1 MPVLALLRYV
11 CILLLLGCFCQFTL
25 AAPLLQPLTPDQNL
39 SQGSVNDLLL
49 DRQGFLWVATDAGLN
64 RFDGYKNLII
74 GAGSA
79 QLQSLAFTKL
89 LLDHKQRLWALAPR
103 SGLYA
108 FDPVKAQLFLHGSL
122 PGAMT
127 LENRF
132 INLTQADNNDLLLS
146 SRTELYRYQ
155 TDNSQLTALAKLA
168 DLDLA
173 DALIR
178 TVLNTKAWI
187 FLGTSHGLVLYDK
200 ATKKLS
206 LVPHLPQGHT
216 LDYQR
221 HVKTLELNKNQLL
234 IGTVD
239 GLYQLQLD
247 EIAQFLQ
254 TGLVPASKE
263 LIAGP
268 NVWQIQVQ
276 SDHFLV
282 GTERGLLR
290 YTPELNSTELV
301 LKFSESNF
309 NLSDDNV
316 VALQQDGQGGYW
328 LGSRFDGAYYW
339 HPRSKAIRSFSQTGP
354 DALSNDKITS
364 IAEKS
369 REELWLGS
377 RNGLN
382 LLNLETQ
389 QVQHFLVN
397 PDPKAVWH
405 TSTIMNLSMDK
416 ASDLWFLSSS
426 GLNYF
431 SVQHKK
437 LQQPKLHDASKK
449 TVLETARP
457 GSWLNQQQPF
467 YLLTTQSFYLYSTET
482 GQLDELTDLSK
493 KLPASTVRIILGK
506 WPGQPEWLVLSAYEK
521 IWLYNEKTNELKL
534 LYQAEANPAFSM
546 RFADK
551 MALDKNNTLWFSASD
566 IGLLAFDAST
576 MQLKHH
582 FHSKNKLNTNV
593 VYAVNHDQL
602 GHIWFSSLHGV
613 SSLNV
618 DTLHIEQF
626 SKKDGLTSNEFISQS
641 SDSLSN
647 GEMAFGSIRGL
658 NLLSPVALTEPRRK
672 PRIVITQLD
681 LLSSPIESPMTDLS
695 GQSFTLPY
703 DSQGL
708 TISYSSLN
716 FRDSGKMR
724 YRYWL
729 DGPQRLVFP
738 EQSSSSVMF
747 PQLTPGNYQF
757 NVVAVSPVTGLESEV
772 ATLRLQVQPAPW
784 LSHWAFIAYASVSL
798 IVMLFYLRTRQK
810 QQRMLKVAHAKVTA
824 SEQRLKQA
832 LDSIDSGAWEWH
844 AHKNIMFASRIYSML
859 GYQEALNPLAMTQHL
874 SLLHPE
880 DKEAYQ
886 QAWQKLMQTP
896 DKTFDHTYRMQ
907 HKNGKWLW
915 FRDIGKVAEVDDKGQ
930 PERVIGTFSNITE
943 TRANQEKARLF
954 GEAFQQTRDW
964 VVILD
969 ASQRVIA
976 ANQSF
981 ADVFGS
987 VDQYLVSPKTHH
999 LGISLQRR
1007 RFYTALLRGLTV
1019 NQHWQG
1025 EELVHTPD
1033 GKERPTLINISAIG
1047 DIDKV
1052 EFFVLVFTDIT
1063 AQKVAEEELRYLA
1076 SYDSLT
1082 GLPNRTLLM
1091 DRIQHG
1097 IEQAK
1102 RAKKSLALCFIDL
1115 DKFKQVNDSLGH
1127 DVGDQLLQ
1135 EVARRLRATL
1145 RETDTIAR
1153 LGGDEFVVLLESY
1166 KNDDNISHVARKML
1180 QSIGEP
1186 MQLGIHTVSVSP
1198 SIGIAVYPDDATD
1211 ANSLLK
1217 HADVAMYHAKD
1228 LGRNNFQFFIAEM
1241 NEKAHM
1247 QLAKETQLRQAFK
1260 DGEFINYYQP
1270 IVDCRSQSVIG
1281 VEVLMRWIHKGNFIP
1296 PTEFIPMAEDLR
1308 LIIPMTLSLLE
1319 RALVDLQQWRQ
1330 AGLDLYLSVN
1340 LSTSHL
1346 EQLSLAEHT
1355 EKLLNKYQLPAS
1367 CLRFEVTE
1375 SALMRDHE
1383 KAITTMLAL
1392 NQLGIQLALDDFGT
1406 GYSSL
1411 KYLKELPIDA
1421 IKIDRSFV
1429 KDIGID
1435 PDDETIIEAILS
1447 MAGSLGMSCV
1457 AEGVETEQQLA
1468 FFSSRQCYLIQGY
1481 LFAKPMPAIELINW
1495 LHSEHLN

>member
-11 CILLLLGCFCQFTL
+11 CCLLLLCCFCQVVT

-49 DRQGFLWVATDAGLN
+49 DRQGFLWIATDAGLN
-64 RFDGYKNLII
+64 RYDGYKNLQI
-74 GAGSA
+74 GADSS
-79 QLQSLAFTKL
+79 QLQSLHFTKL
-89 LLDHKQRLWALAPR
+89 LLDTKQHVWALAPR
-103 SGLYA
+103 SGLYL
-108 FDPVKAQLFLHGSL
+108 FDPIKNQLILHKSL
-122 PGAMT
+122 PGAVT
-127 LENRF
+127 LQNRL
-132 INLTQADNNDLLLS
+132 INLIQSDDQQLLLS
-146 SRTELYRYQ
+146 TRTELFSYN
-155 TDNSQLTALAKLA
+155 TETSELLPLAQLA
-168 DLDLA
+168 DVELEVA
-173 DALIR
+173 NIR
-178 TVLNTKAWI
+178 VLLNTEDWI
-187 FLGTSHGLVLYDK
+187 LLGTSHGLVIYDK
-200 ATKKLS
+200 SSQQLK
-206 LVPHLPQGHT
+206 LVPHLPSGPS
-216 LDYQR
+216 LEYQR
-221 HVKTLELNKNQLL
+221 HVKALKIQHQSLL
-234 IGTVD
+234 VGTVE
-239 GLYQLQLD
+239 GLYQLELSAIQ
-247 EIAQFLQ
+247 QFLA
-254 TGLVPASKE
+254 TGQRPQSKVLMAE
-263 LIAGP
+263 P
-268 NVWQIQVQ
+268 NVWQIKIQ
-276 SDHFLV
+276 SDDLLV
-282 GTERGLLR
+282 ATERGLVR
-290 YTPELNSTELV
+290 YRPELGKTESV
-301 LKFSESNF
+301 LKFSDSNF
-309 NLSDDNV
+309 NLSDDNII
-316 VALQQDGQGGYW
+316 ALEEDGQGGYW

-339 HPRSKAIRSFSQTGP
+339 HPRSKAIRNFSRTGP
-354 DALSNDKITS
+354 EALSNDKITA

-382 LLNLETQ
+382 LLNLKTQ
-389 QVQHFLVN
+389 QVQHYLVN

-405 TSTIMNLSMDK
+405 SSTIMNLSMDQ
-416 ASDLWFLSSS
+416 AGDLWFLSSS

-431 SVQHKK
+431 SDQNKE
-437 LQQPKLHDASKK
+437 LQLPPVAQPHYRSVLSK
-449 TVLETARP
+449 ARP
-457 GSWLNQQQPF
+457 GSWLNQQHPF
-467 YLLTTQSFYLYSTET
+467 YLLTRESFYLYNPIT
-482 GQLDELTDLSK
+482 GQIEELTALNE
-493 KLPASTVRIILGK
+493 KLPAAEILAILGQ
-506 WPGQPEWLVLSAYEK
+506 WPGQPDWLVLSAYEK
-521 IWLYNEKTNELKL
+521 LWAYNEKTTELKL
-534 LYQAEANPAFSM
+534 LYEADFSPTFRM
-546 RFADK
+546 RFADQ
-551 MALDKNNTLWFSASD
+551 MTVDKNNTLWFSAAD
-566 IGLLAFDAST
+566 IGLLAFDVTSMT
-576 MQLKHH
+576 LKHH
-582 FHSKNKLNTNV
+582 FHSKNKLHTNS
-593 VYAVNHDQL
+593 VYAVNSDL
-602 GHIWFSSLHGV
+602 MGHIWFSSLHGV

-626 SKKDGLTSNEFISQS
+626 SKNDGLSSNEFISQS
-641 SDSLSN
+641 SKTLSN
-647 GEMAFGSIRGL
+647 GEVAFGSIRGV
-658 NLLSPVALTEPRRK
+658 NLLSPAQLTEPRRK

-681 LLSSPIESPMTDLS
+681 LLSSPIESPLTDLS
-695 GQSFTLPY
+695 GQSFSLPY
-703 DSQGL
+703 NSQGL

-747 PQLTPGNYQF
+747 PQLTPGHYQF

-772 ATLRLQVQPAPW
+772 ATLRLFVEPAPW
-784 LSHWAFIAYASVSL
+784 LSHWAYMLYATVSL
-798 IVMLFYLRTRQK
+798 IIMLFYLRTRQK
-810 QQRMLKVAHAKVTA
+810 QQRMLKLAHAKVTA

-844 AHKNIMFASRIYSML
+844 ARKNIMFASRIYSML
-859 GYQEALNPLAMTQHL
+859 GYQEALNPLAMSQHL
-874 SLLHPE
+874 SLVHPE
-880 DKEAYQ
+880 DKDAYQ
-886 QAWQKLMQTP
+886 QAWLKLMQTP

-915 FRDIGKVAEVDDKGQ
+915 FRDIGKVAEVDDEGQ

-981 ADVFGS
+981 TDVFGS
-987 VDQYLVSPKTHH
+987 VDKYLVSPKTHH

-1007 RFYTALLRGLTV
+1007 RFYTSLLRGLTV

-1033 GKERPTLINISAIG
+1033 GKERPALINISAIG
-1047 DIDKV
+1047 DVDKV

-1097 IEQAK
+1097 IDQAK

-1135 EVARRLRATL
+1135 EVARRLRSTL

-1186 MQLGIHTVSVSP
+1186 MQLGTHVVSVSP

-1211 ANSLLK
+1211 ANALLK
-1217 HADVAMYHAKD
+1217 HADVAMYYAKD

-1241 NEKAHM
+1241 NEKAQM

-1281 VEVLMRWIHKGNFIP
+1281 VEVLMRWCHKNTLIP

-1319 RALVDLQQWRQ
+1319 RALADLQQWRN

-1355 EKLLNKYQLPAS
+1355 AKLLQKYQLPAS
-1367 CLRFEVTE
+1367 CLRYEVTE
-1375 SALMRDHE
+1375 SALMRDHA

-1392 NQLGIQLALDDFGT
+1392 NELGIQLALDDFGT

>member
-1 MPVLALLRYV
+1 MPVLATLRYL
-11 CILLLLGCFCQFTL
+11 CGMLLLACCCQSVL
-25 AAPLLQPLTPDQNL
+25 AGPLLQPLTPDQNL

-49 DRQGFLWVATDAGLN
+49 DRQGFLWIATDAGLN
-64 RFDGYKNLII
+64 RFDGYKNLLI
-74 GAGSA
+74 GADSPH
-79 QLQSLAFTKL
+79 LQSLAFTQL
-89 LLDHKQRLWALAPR
+89 LMDKKQRLWALVPR
-103 SGLYA
+103 SGLYS
-108 FDPVKAQLFLHGSL
+108 FDPVKAKLVLNTSL
-122 PGAMT
+122 PGATT
-127 LENRF
+127 LQNRF
-132 INLTQADNNDLLLS
+132 INLTQADNDELLLS
-146 SRTELYRYQ
+146 SRTDLYHYQ
-155 TDNSQLTALAKLA
+155 TETQQLTVLAKLA
-168 DLDLA
+168 DIALP

-178 TVLNTKAWI
+178 TLLNTKDWI
-187 FLGTSHGLVLYDK
+187 LLGTSQGLVSYDK
-200 ATKKLS
+200 NTKQLKRI
-206 LVPHLPQGHT
+206 PHLPQGQQS
-216 LDYQR
+216 DYQR
-221 HVKTLELNKNQLL
+221 HVKALQLKQDHLL
-234 IGTVD
+234 IGTVE
-239 GLYQLQLD
+239 GLYQLELSQ
-247 EIAQFLQ
+247 IARYLQ
-254 TGLVPASKE
+254 TGQEPVSEE

-268 NVWQIQVQ
+268 NVWQIEVQ
-276 SDHFLV
+276 PDHLLI

-290 YTPELNSTELV
+290 YASDSGDTELV

-316 VALQQDGQGGYW
+316 VALQSDGQGGYW

-339 HPRSKAIRSFSQTGP
+339 HPRSKAIRNFSQMGP
-354 DALSNDKITS
+354 DALSNDKIIS
-364 IAEKS
+364 IVEKNTN
-369 REELWLGS
+369 ELWLGT

-382 LLNLETQ
+382 LLNLDTQ
-389 QVQHFLVN
+389 QVQNFLVN

-405 TSTIMNLSMDK
+405 TSTIMNLSMNK
-416 ASDLWFLSSS
+416 NGDLWFLSSS
-426 GLNYF
+426 GLSYF
-431 SVQHKK
+431 SVQNKELQAPALINPEHK
-437 LQQPKLHDASKK
+437 S
-449 TVLETARP
+449 VLEAARP

-467 YLLTTQSFYLYSTET
+467 YLLTDQSIYRYQPDS
-482 GQLDELTDLSK
+482 GQVEEISELNPKLS
-493 KLPASTVRIILGK
+493 ASDVRIILGK
-506 WPGQPEWLVLSAYEK
+506 WPGQPDWLVLAAYEK
-521 IWLYNEKTNELKL
+521 IWLFNEKTAELKL
-534 LYQAEANPAFSM
+534 LYQAEASPSFSM

-566 IGLLAFDAST
+566 IGLLAFDATS

-582 FHSKNKLNTNV
+582 FHSNNKLNTNV
-593 VYAVNHDQL
+593 VYAVNSDQL

-641 SDSLSN
+641 SESLSN

-681 LLSSPIESPMTDLS
+681 LLSSPIESPLTDLS
-695 GQSFTLPY
+695 GQLFTLPY

-716 FRDSGKMR
+716 FRDSAKMR

-747 PQLTPGNYQF
+747 PQLTPGDYQF

-772 ATLRLQVQPAPW
+772 ATLRLRVEPAPW
-784 LSHWAFIAYASVSL
+784 LSHWAYMLYASVSL
-798 IVMLFYLRTRQK
+798 IIMLVYLRTRQK
-810 QQRMLKVAHAKVTA
+810 QQHMLKVAHAKVTA

-844 AHKNIMFASRIYSML
+844 ARKNIMFASRVYSML

-874 SLLHPE
+874 SLVHPE

-907 HKNGKWLW
+907 HKNGNWLW
-915 FRDIGKVAEVDDKGQ
+915 FRDIGKVAEVDAQGQ

-969 ASQRVIA
+969 ANQRVIA

-1007 RFYTALLRGLTV
+1007 RFYTSLLRGLTV

-1047 DIDKV
+1047 DADKV

-1102 RAKKSLALCFIDL
+1102 RAKKTLALCFIDL

-1186 MQLGIHTVSVSP
+1186 MQLGTHTVSVSP
-1198 SIGIAVYPDDATD
+1198 SIGIAVYPDDALD
-1211 ANSLLK
+1211 ANALLK
-1217 HADVAMYHAKD
+1217 HADVAMYYAKD

-1281 VEVLMRWIHKGNFIP
+1281 VEVLMRWRHKNALIP

-1355 EKLLNKYQLPAS
+1355 EKLLTKYQLPPS

-1481 LFAKPMPAIELINW
+1481 LFAKPMPAVELINW

>member
-11 CILLLLGCFCQFTL
+11 CGLLLLGCFCQFTL

-89 LLDHKQRLWALAPR
+89 LIDQKQRLWALAPR

-108 FDPVKAQLFLHGSL
+108 FDPVQAQLFLHGSL

-132 INLTQADNNDLLLS
+132 INLTQADNDDLLLS
-146 SRTELYRYQ
+146 SRTELYSYQ
-155 TDNSQLTALAKLA
+155 TDNSQLTLLAKLA

-173 DALIR
+173 HALIR
-178 TVLNTKAWI
+178 TVLNTKEWI
-187 FLGTSHGLVLYDK
+187 LLGTSHGLVLYDK
-200 ATKKLS
+200 TTKKLS
-206 LVPHLPQGHT
+206 LVPHLPQGQT

-221 HVKTLELNKNQLL
+221 HVKTLELNKDQLL
-234 IGTVD
+234 VGTVE
-239 GLYQLQLD
+239 GLYQLQQD
-247 EIAQFLQ
+247 EITQFLQ
-254 TGLVPASKE
+254 TGQAPVSKE

-416 ASDLWFLSSS
+416 ANDLWFLSSS

-431 SVQHKK
+431 SVQHKE
-437 LQQPKLHDASKK
+437 LQQPKLQDASKK

-457 GSWLNQQQPF
+457 GSWLNQQLPF
-467 YLLTTQSFYLYSTET
+467 YLLTEQSFYLYSTET

-566 IGLLAFDAST
+566 IGLLAFDTST

-582 FHSKNKLNTNV
+582 FHIKNKLNTNV

-641 SDSLSN
+641 SDTLSN

-747 PQLTPGNYQF
+747 PQLTPGDYQF

-1281 VEVLMRWIHKGNFIP
+1281 VEVLMRWIHKGIFIP

>member
-1 MPVLALLRYV
+1 MPLLALLRYV
-11 CILLLLGCFCQFTL
+11 CGLLLLCCFCQFTL

-64 RFDGYKNLII
+64 RYDGYKNLLI
-74 GAGSA
+74 GADSPA
-79 QLQSLAFTKL
+79 LQSLTFSQL
-89 LLDHKQRLWALAPR
+89 LLDTKQRLWALAPR
-103 SGLYA
+103 SGLYS
-108 FDPVKAQLFLHGSL
+108 FDPVKAQLVLHTSA
-122 PGAMT
+122 PGVAT
-127 LENRF
+127 IQNRF
-132 INLTQADNNDLLLS
+132 VALALSDNEGLLLS
-146 SRTELYRYQ
+146 TRAELYHYQ
-155 TDNSQLTALAKLA
+155 TNTNQLRLLAKLS
-168 DLDLA
+168 DINLSE
-173 DALIR
+173 ALIR
-178 TVLNTKAWI
+178 TVQNSKDWI
-187 FLGTSHGLVLYDK
+187 LLGTSQGLVLYDK
-200 ATKKLS
+200 SSKQLH
-206 LVPHLPQGHT
+206 LVPHLPQGQSS
-216 LDYQR
+216 DYQR
-221 HVKTLELNKNQLL
+221 HVKTLSIDNGQLL
-234 IGTVD
+234 VGTVE
-239 GLYQLQLD
+239 GLYQLELD
-247 EIAQFLQ
+247 AIAQFLQ
-254 TGLVPASKE
+254 TGQAPASKE

-276 SDHFLV
+276 SDHIMAA
-282 GTERGLLR
+282 TERGLLR
-290 YTPELNSTELV
+290 YNPEHNHSELV

-339 HPRSKAIRSFSQTGP
+339 HPRSKAIRSFSDTGP
-354 DALSNDKITS
+354 EALSNDKITS
-364 IAEKS
+364 IAEKN

-382 LLNLETQ
+382 LLNLETKQ
-389 QVQHFLVN
+389 MQHFLVN

-405 TSTIMNLSMDK
+405 TSTVMSLSMDK
-416 ASDLWFLSSS
+416 AGDLWFLSSS

-431 SVQHKK
+431 SAQNKE
-437 LQQPKLHDASKK
+437 LLSPKLNDASQAE
-449 TVLETARP
+449 VLAKARP

-467 YLLTTQSFYLYSTET
+467 YLLTQSSIYQYHAST
-482 GQLDELTDLSK
+482 GELTE
-493 KLPASTVRIILGK
+493 LPGFSQQLPGGDVRIILGK
-506 WPGQPEWLVLSAYEK
+506 WPGAEDWLVVSGNEK
-521 IWLYNEKTNELKL
+521 LWAYNEKTRELKL

-546 RFADK
+546 RFADQ
-551 MALDKNNTLWFSASD
+551 MVQDKNNNVWFSAAD
-566 IGLLAFDAST
+566 IGLLAFDAAT

-593 VYAVNHDQL
+593 VYAVNRDQL

-626 SKKDGLTSNEFISQS
+626 SKKDGLSSNEFISQS
-641 SDSLSN
+641 SKALSN

-658 NLLSPVALTEPRRK
+658 NLLSPAQLTEPRRK

-681 LLSSPIESPMTDLS
+681 LLSSPIDSPMTDLS

-716 FRDSGKMR
+716 FRDSSKMR

-747 PQLTPGNYQF
+747 PQLTPGDYQF

-772 ATLRLQVQPAPW
+772 ATLRLRVEPAPW
-784 LSHWAFIAYASVSL
+784 LSHWAYMLYASVSL
-798 IVMLFYLRTRQK
+798 IIMLVYLRTRQK

-880 DKEAYQ
+880 DKDAYQ

-915 FRDIGKVAEVDDKGQ
+915 FRDIGKVAEVDAEGQ

-969 ASQRVIA
+969 ANQRVIA

-1007 RFYTALLRGLTV
+1007 RFYTALLRGLAV

-1047 DIDKV
+1047 DVDKV

-1135 EVARRLRATL
+1135 EVAKRLRATL

-1186 MQLGIHTVSVSP
+1186 MQLGSHTVSVSP
-1198 SIGIAVYPDDATD
+1198 SIGIAVYPDDALD
-1211 ANSLLK
+1211 ANALLK

-1260 DGEFINYYQP
+1260 DGEFVNYYQP

-1281 VEVLMRWIHKGNFIP
+1281 VEVLMRWHHHNSFIP
-1296 PTEFIPMAEDLR
+1296 PTDFIPMAEDLR

-1355 EKLLNKYQLPAS
+1355 EKLLTKYQLPAS

-1481 LFAKPMPAIELINW
+1481 LFAKPMPALELINW

>member
-1 MPVLALLRYV
+1 LPVLALLRYV
-11 CILLLLGCFCQFTL
+11 CGLLLLGCFCQFTL

-89 LLDHKQRLWALAPR
+89 LIDQKQRLWALAPR

-132 INLTQADNNDLLLS
+132 INLTQADNDELLLS
-146 SRTELYRYQ
+146 SRTELYSYQ
-155 TDNSQLTALAKLA
+155 IDNSQLTLLAKLA

-173 DALIR
+173 HALIR
-178 TVLNTKAWI
+178 TVLNTKEWI
-187 FLGTSHGLVLYDK
+187 LLGTSHGLVLYDK
-200 ATKKLS
+200 AAKKLS
-206 LVPHLPQGHT
+206 LVPHLPQGQT

-234 IGTVD
+234 IGTVE

-247 EIAQFLQ
+247 EITQFLQ
-254 TGLVPASKE
+254 TGQAPVSKE

-290 YTPELNSTELV
+290 YTPEHNSTELV

-416 ASDLWFLSSS
+416 AKDLWFLSSS

-431 SVQHKK
+431 SVQNKE
-437 LQQPKLHDASKK
+437 LQQPKLNDATKK

-467 YLLTTQSFYLYSTET
+467 YLLTEKSFYLYNAET
-482 GQLDELTDLSK
+482 GELDELTDLSK
-493 KLPASTVRIILGK
+493 KIAASTVRIILGK

-521 IWLYNEKTNELKL
+521 IWLYNEKTQELKP

-566 IGLLAFDAST
+566 IGLLAFDANT

-593 VYAVNHDQL
+593 VYAVNRDQL
-602 GHIWFSSLHGV
+602 GQIWFSSLHGV

-641 SDSLSN
+641 SDTLSN

-1135 EVARRLRATL
+1135 EVAKRLRATL

-1186 MQLGIHTVSVSP
+1186 MLLGTHTVSVSP

-1281 VEVLMRWIHKGNFIP
+1281 VEVLMRWIHKGSFIP

-1355 EKLLNKYQLPAS
+1355 EKLLAKYQLPPS

>member
-1 MPVLALLRYV
+1 MPVLALVRYV
-11 CILLLLGCFCQFTL
+11 CGLLLLCCL
-25 AAPLLQPLTPDQNL
+25 CKSAMAEPLLQPLTPDQNL

-49 DRQGFLWVATDAGLN
+49 DRQGFLWIATDAGLN
-64 RFDGYKNLII
+64 RYDGYQNLLI
-74 GAGSA
+74 GADSP
-79 QLQSLAFTKL
+79 QLQSLAFTQL
-89 LLDHKQRLWALAPR
+89 VLDAKQRLWALAPR

-108 FDPVKAQLFLHGSL
+108 FDPLKAQLFLHASL
-122 PGAMT
+122 PGPAT
-127 LENRF
+127 LQNRF
-132 INLTQADNNDLLLS
+132 VNLIQSDDEHLLLS
-146 SRTELYRYQ
+146 SRTELYSYQ
-155 TDNSQLTALAKLA
+155 TDNSQLTVLARLADIALAEA
-168 DLDLA
+168 N
-173 DALIR
+173 IR
-178 TVLNTKAWI
+178 VLLQTPDWI
-187 FLGTSHGLVLYDK
+187 LLGTSHGLVLYDQSTQQLK
-200 ATKKLS
+200 
-206 LVPHLPQGHT
+206 LVPHLPPGQS

-221 HVKTLELNKNQLL
+221 HVKALQIQDQHLL
-234 IGTVD
+234 VGTVE
-239 GLYQLQLD
+239 GLYQLELSA
-247 EIAQFLQ
+247 IKQFLQ
-254 TGLVPASKE
+254 TGQTPASKE

-268 NVWQIQVQ
+268 NIWQIKIQ
-276 SDHFLV
+276 SDHLLV
-282 GTERGLLR
+282 ATERGLLR
-290 YTPELNSTELV
+290 YTPEQNSTELV

-309 NLSDDNV
+309 NLSDDNI
-316 VALQQDGQGGYW
+316 VALQDDGQGGYW

-339 HPRSKAIRSFSQTGP
+339 HPRSKAIRNFSHTGP
-354 DALSNDKITS
+354 AALSNDKITA

-382 LLNLETQ
+382 LLNLQTQ

-416 ASDLWFLSSS
+416 AGDLWFLSSS

-431 SVQHKK
+431 SSQHKE
-437 LQQPKLHDASKK
+437 LQQAPVAGPEEQA
-449 TVLETARP
+449 VLNKARP

-467 YLLTTQSFYLYSTET
+467 YLLTRESFYQYQVET
-482 GQLDELTDLSK
+482 GQVEELTALK
-493 KLPASTVRIILGK
+493 QKLPASEVRAVLGK
-506 WPGQPEWLVLSAYEK
+506 WPDQPDWLVLSAYEK
-521 IWLYNEKTNELKL
+521 LWAYHEKTTELKL
-534 LYQAEANPAFSM
+534 LYQAEVSTAFSM
-546 RFADK
+546 RFADQ
-551 MALDKNNTLWFSASD
+551 MALDKNNTLWFSAAD
-566 IGLLAFDAST
+566 IGLLAFDAKT

-593 VYAVNHDQL
+593 IYAVNRDQL

-626 SKKDGLTSNEFISQS
+626 SKKDGLSSNEFISQS
-641 SDSLSN
+641 SQSLSN
-647 GEMAFGSIRGL
+647 GEMAFGSIRGV
-658 NLLSPVALTEPRRK
+658 NLLSPAQLTEPRRK

-681 LLSSPIESPMTDLS
+681 LLSSPVESPLTDLS
-695 GQSFTLPY
+695 GQFFSLPY
-703 DSQGL
+703 NSQGL

-747 PQLTPGNYQF
+747 PQLTPGDYQF
-757 NVVAVSPVTGLESEV
+757 NVVTVSPVTGLESEV
-772 ATLRLQVQPAPW
+772 ATLRLKVEPAPW
-784 LSHWAFIAYASVSL
+784 LSYWAYMAYASVTL

-844 AHKNIMFASRIYSML
+844 ARKNIMFASRIHSML
-859 GYQEALNPLAMTQHL
+859 GYQEALNPLAMSQHL

-880 DKEAYQ
+880 DKDAYQ
-886 QAWQKLMQTP
+886 QAWLKLMQTP
-896 DKTFDHTYRMQ
+896 DRTFDHTYRMQ

-915 FRDIGKVAEVDDKGQ
+915 FRDIGKVAEVDDEGQ

-1007 RFYTALLRGLTV
+1007 RFYTSLLRGLTV

-1033 GKERPTLINISAIG
+1033 GKERPALINISAIG
-1047 DIDKV
+1047 DVDKV

-1097 IEQAK
+1097 IDQAK

-1115 DKFKQVNDSLGH
+1115 DKFKQINDSLGH

-1186 MQLGIHTVSVSP
+1186 MQLGTHTVSVSP
-1198 SIGIAVYPDDATD
+1198 SIGIAVYPDDAMD

-1241 NEKAHM
+1241 NEKAHI

-1281 VEVLMRWIHKGNFIP
+1281 VEVLMRWSHKNTLIP

-1355 EKLLNKYQLPAS
+1355 ENLLNKYQLPAS
-1367 CLRFEVTE
+1367 CLRYEVTE

-1392 NQLGIQLALDDFGT
+1392 SELGIQLALDDFGT

>member
-1 MPVLALLRYV
+1 MPVLATLRYL
-11 CILLLLGCFCQFTL
+11 CGLLLLVCCCQSVL
-25 AAPLLQPLTPDQNL
+25 AGPLLQPLTPDQNL

-49 DRQGFLWVATDAGLN
+49 DRQGFLWIATDAGLN
-64 RFDGYKNLII
+64 RFDGYNNLLI
-74 GAGSA
+74 GADSA
-79 QLQSLAFTKL
+79 QLQSLAFTQL
-89 LLDHKQRLWALAPR
+89 LLDKKQRLWALAPR

-108 FDPVKAQLFLHGSL
+108 FDPAKAQLYLHGSL

-132 INLTQADNNDLLLS
+132 INLTHSENDDLLLS
-146 SRTELYRYQ
+146 SRTDLYNYQ
-155 TDNSQLTALAKLA
+155 TDTSQVTLLAKLA
-168 DLDLA
+168 DINLP
-173 DALIR
+173 DAVIR
-178 TVLNTKAWI
+178 TLLNTKDWI
-187 FLGTSHGLVLYDK
+187 LLGTSHGLVLYDK
-200 ATKKLS
+200 STKTLS
-206 LVPHLPQGHT
+206 LVPHLPQGQSS
-216 LDYQR
+216 DYQR
-221 HVKTLELNKNQLL
+221 HVKALQLNKNQLL
-234 IGTVD
+234 IGTVE
-239 GLYQLQLD
+239 GLYQLELEQ
-247 EIAQFLQ
+247 ITQFLQ
-254 TGLVPASKE
+254 TGQPPVSKE

-268 NVWQIQVQ
+268 NVWQIEVR
-276 SDHFLV
+276 SDHLLIA
-282 GTERGLLR
+282 TERGLLR
-290 YTPELNSTELV
+290 YEPESGNTEQM

-316 VALQQDGQGGYW
+316 VALQEDEQGGYW

-339 HPRSKAIRSFSQTGP
+339 HPRSKAIRNFSQMGP
-354 DALSNDKITS
+354 DTLSNDKIIS
-364 IAEKS
+364 IVEKNTN
-369 REELWLGS
+369 ELWLGT

-382 LLNLETQ
+382 LLNLDTQ
-389 QVQHFLVN
+389 QVQNFLVN

-405 TSTIMNLSMDK
+405 TSTIMNLSMNK
-416 ASDLWFLSSS
+416 NGDLWFLSSS
-426 GLNYF
+426 GLSYF
-431 SVQHKK
+431 SVQNKELQAPALINPEHK
-437 LQQPKLHDASKK
+437 S
-449 TVLETARP
+449 VLEAARP

-467 YLLTTQSFYLYSTET
+467 YLLTDQSIYRYQPDS
-482 GQLDELTDLSK
+482 GQVEEISELNPKLS
-493 KLPASTVRIILGK
+493 ASDVRIILGK
-506 WPGQPEWLVLSAYEK
+506 WPGQPDWLVLAAYEK
-521 IWLYNEKTNELKL
+521 IWLFNEKTAELKL
-534 LYQAEANPAFSM
+534 LYQAEASPSFSM

-566 IGLLAFDAST
+566 IGLLAFDATS

-582 FHSKNKLNTNV
+582 FHSNNKLNTNV
-593 VYAVNHDQL
+593 VYAVNSDQL

-641 SDSLSN
+641 SESLSN

-681 LLSSPIESPMTDLS
+681 LLSSPIESPLTDLS
-695 GQSFTLPY
+695 GQLFTLPY

-716 FRDSGKMR
+716 FRDSAKMR

-747 PQLTPGNYQF
+747 PQLTPGDYQF

-772 ATLRLQVQPAPW
+772 ATLRLRVEPAPW
-784 LSHWAFIAYASVSL
+784 LSHWAYMLYASVSL
-798 IVMLFYLRTRQK
+798 IIMLVYLRTRQK
-810 QQRMLKVAHAKVTA
+810 QQHMLKVAHAKVTA

-844 AHKNIMFASRIYSML
+844 ARKNIMFASRVYSML

-874 SLLHPE
+874 SLVHPE

-915 FRDIGKVAEVDDKGQ
+915 FRDIGKVAEVDDKGK

-943 TRANQEKARLF
+943 TRANQEKVRLF

-969 ASQRVIA
+969 ANQRVIA

-1007 RFYTALLRGLTV
+1007 RFYTSLLRGLTV

-1047 DIDKV
+1047 DADKV

-1102 RAKKSLALCFIDL
+1102 RAKKTLALCFIDL

-1186 MQLGIHTVSVSP
+1186 MQLGTHTVSVSP
-1198 SIGIAVYPDDATD
+1198 SIGIAVYPDDALD
-1211 ANSLLK
+1211 ANALLK
-1217 HADVAMYHAKD
+1217 HADVAMYYAKD

-1260 DGEFINYYQP
+1260 DSEFINYYQP

-1281 VEVLMRWIHKGNFIP
+1281 VEVLMRWSHKNALIP

-1355 EKLLNKYQLPAS
+1355 EKLLTKYQLPPS

-1481 LFAKPMPAIELINW
+1481 LFAKPMPAVELINW

>member
-1 MPVLALLRYV
+1 MPGLAILRYL
-11 CILLLLGCFCQFTL
+11 CSLLLLSCLCLSAVAT
-25 AAPLLQPLTPDQNL
+25 PLLQPLTPDQNL

-49 DRQGFLWVATDAGLN
+49 DQQGFLWVATDAGLN
-64 RFDGYKNLII
+64 RYDGYKNLII
-74 GAGSA
+74 GAESP
-79 QLQSLAFTKL
+79 QLQSLSFTQL
-89 LLDHKQRLWALAPR
+89 LLDSKQQLWALAPR

-108 FDPVKAQLFLHGSL
+108 FDPVKAQLSLRSAL
-122 PGAMT
+122 PGTVT
-127 LENRF
+127 LQNRF
-132 INLTQADNNDLLLS
+132 ANLIQADDGNLLLS
-146 SRTELYRYQ
+146 SRTELYSFASD
-155 TDNSQLTALAKLA
+155 TNTLTQLAKLA
-168 DLDLA
+168 DIGLA
-173 DALIR
+173 QANIRAL
-178 TVLNTKAWI
+178 LNTEQW
-187 FLGTSHGLVLYDK
+187 FLLGTSEGLVVYDK
-200 ATKKLS
+200 ATQQLTA
-206 LVPHLPQGHT
+206 VPHLPPAQN

-221 HVKTLELNKNQLL
+221 HVKALSVHGNTLL
-234 IGTVD
+234 IGTVE
-239 GLYQLQLD
+239 GLYQLELD
-247 EIAQFLQ
+247 AIAAYLK
-254 TGLVPASKE
+254 TGQVPASKE

-276 SDHFLV
+276 DEQLLL

-290 YTPELNSTELV
+290 YLPELNSTELV

-309 NLSDDNV
+309 GLSDDNV
-316 VALQQDGQGGYW
+316 VAMENDDQGGYW

-339 HPRSKAIRSFSQTGP
+339 HPRSKAIRTYSRMGP
-354 DALSNDKITS
+354 NGLSNDKITS
-364 IAEKS
+364 ITEKS
-369 REELWLGS
+369 RHELWLGS

-382 LLNLETQ
+382 LLDLETKE
-389 QVQHFLVN
+389 VQHFLVN
-397 PDPKAVWH
+397 SDPKAVWH
-405 TSTIMNLSMDK
+405 TSTIMNLSMDQ
-416 ASDLWFLSSS
+416 AGDLWFLSSS

-431 SVQHKK
+431 SNKSK
-437 LQQPKLHDASKK
+437 ALEQPKLLNPLQKPIL
-449 TVLETARP
+449 TTARP
-457 GSWLNQQQPF
+457 GSWPAPSQQF
-467 YLLTTQSFYLYSTET
+467 YLLTPDSFYLYKAQT
-482 GQLDELTDLSK
+482 GQIDELTALSK
-493 KLPASTVRIILGK
+493 QLPAADVRAILGK
-506 WPGQPEWLVLSAYEK
+506 WPTQPDWLVLSAYEQL
-521 IWLYNEKTNELKL
+521 WVYNETTHQLKL
-534 LYQAEANPAFSM
+534 LYQAEINPAYSM
-546 RFADK
+546 RFADQ
-551 MALDKNNTLWFSASD
+551 MALDKNNTLWFSAPD

-582 FHSKNKLNTNV
+582 FHTKNKLSTNA
-593 VYAVNHDQL
+593 VYAVNRDQL
-602 GHIWFSSLHGV
+602 GHIWFSGLQGV

-626 SKKDGLTSNEFISQS
+626 SKKDGLSSNEFISQS
-641 SDSLSN
+641 SKTMSN
-647 GEMAFGSIRGL
+647 GEIVFGSIHGIS
-658 NLLSPVALTEPRRK
+658 LLSPAQLTEPRRK

-681 LLSSPIESPMTDLS
+681 LMSAPIKSPLTDLS
-695 GQSFTLPY
+695 GRTFTLPY

-716 FRDSGKMR
+716 FRDSSKMR

-747 PQLTPGNYQF
+747 PQLTPGDYQF

-772 ATLRLQVQPAPW
+772 ATLQLKVQPAPW
-784 LSHWAFIAYASVSL
+784 FSRWAYIAYASVSL
-798 IVMLFYLRTRQK
+798 MIMLFYLRTRQK
-810 QQRMLKVAHAKVTA
+810 QQRMLKLAHAKVTA

-844 AHKNIMFASRIYSML
+844 AHKNIMFASRIHSML
-859 GYQEALNPLAMTQHL
+859 GYQEALNPLAMSQHL

-915 FRDIGKVAEVDDKGQ
+915 FRDIGKVAEVDDDGQ

-969 ASQRVIA
+969 ANQRVIA

-981 ADVFGS
+981 TDVFGS

-1007 RFYTALLRGLTV
+1007 RFYTSLLRGLTV

-1047 DIDKV
+1047 DVDKV

-1097 IEQAK
+1097 IDQAK

-1135 EVARRLRATL
+1135 EVARRLRSTL

-1186 MQLGIHTVSVSP
+1186 MLLGTHTVSVSP
-1198 SIGIAVYPDDATD
+1198 SIGIAVYPDDALD
-1211 ANSLLK
+1211 ANALLK

-1241 NEKAHM
+1241 NEKAQM

-1281 VEVLMRWIHKGNFIP
+1281 VEVLMRWSHKKSFIQ

-1319 RALVDLQQWRQ
+1319 RALADLQQWRQ

-1355 EKLLNKYQLPAS
+1355 QMLLAKYQLPAS
-1367 CLRFEVTE
+1367 CLRYEVTE

-1392 NQLGIQLALDDFGT
+1392 SELGIQLALDDFGT

-1481 LFAKPMPAIELINW
+1481 LFAKPMPALELINW

>member
-1 MPVLALLRYV
+1 MPVLAKLRYV
-11 CILLLLGCFCQFTL
+11 CGLLLLCCFSQYML

-64 RFDGYKNLII
+64 RYDGYKNLVI
-74 GAGSA
+74 GADSA
-79 QLQSLAFTKL
+79 QIQSLAFTKL
-89 LLDHKQRLWALAPR
+89 LLDTKQRLWALAPR

-108 FDPVKAQLFLHGSL
+108 FDPVKASLFLQGTF
-122 PGAMT
+122 PGTAT
-127 LENRF
+127 TQNRF
-132 INLTQADNNDLLLS
+132 INLIQSDDDQLLLS
-146 SRTELYRYQ
+146 SRTDLYSYQ
-155 TDNSQLTALAKLA
+155 TENGQISVLARLA
-168 DLDLA
+168 DLGLA
-173 DALIR
+173 NAVIR
-178 TVLNTKAWI
+178 TLLNTKEWVL
-187 FLGTSHGLVLYDK
+187 LGTSQGLVVYDK
-200 ATKKLS
+200 KSKNLS
-206 LVPHLPQGHT
+206 LVPHLPAGESS
-216 LDYQR
+216 DYQR
-221 HVKTLELNKNQLL
+221 HVKVLQVYKNQLL
-234 IGTVD
+234 IGTVE
-239 GLYQLQLD
+239 GLYQLGLGQIKLY
-247 EIAQFLQ
+247 LQ
-254 TGLVPASKE
+254 TGQLPAAKE
-263 LIAGP
+263 LVAGP
-268 NVWQIQVQ
+268 NIWSVKPQTNQI
-276 SDHFLV
+276 LL

-290 YTPELNSTELV
+290 YIPDLNSTELV

-316 VALQQDGQGGYW
+316 VAMQEDGQGGYW

-339 HPRSKAIRSFSQTGP
+339 HPRSKAIRSFSRTGK

-364 IAEKS
+364 IAEKN
-369 REELWLGS
+369 RDELWLGS

-382 LLNLETQ
+382 LLNLETE

-405 TSTIMNLSMDK
+405 TSTIMNLSMND
-416 ASDLWFLSSS
+416 DGNLWFLSSS

-431 SVQHKK
+431 SVQDKE
-437 LQQPKLHDASKK
+437 LQQPKLNDPTQTTLLS
-449 TVLETARP
+449 EARP
-457 GSWLNQQQPF
+457 GSWTGSHEQF
-467 YLLTTQSFYLYSTET
+467 YLLTQKSFYFYNAKT
-482 GQLDELTDLSK
+482 GQINELSDLAK
-493 KLPASTVRIILGK
+493 KLPADEVRIILGQ
-506 WPGQPEWLVLSAYEK
+506 WPGQPDWLVLSGYEK
-521 IWLYNEKTNELKL
+521 IWVYNVKTQELKL
-534 LYQAEANPAFSM
+534 LYQAELNPAFNM
-546 RFADK
+546 RFADQ

-566 IGLLAFDAST
+566 IGLLAFDAKT

-593 VYAVNHDQL
+593 VYAVNSDQL
-602 GHIWFSSLHGV
+602 GHIWFSSLYGV

-626 SKKDGLTSNEFISQS
+626 SKRDGLSSNEFFSQS
-641 SDSLSN
+641 SKALSN
-647 GEMAFGSIRGL
+647 GEMAFGSIRGI
-658 NLLSPVALTEPRRK
+658 NLLSPSQLTEPRRK

-681 LLSSPIESPMTDLS
+681 LLSSPIESPLTDLS
-695 GQSFTLPY
+695 GQFFTLPY

-747 PQLTPGNYQF
+747 PQLTPGDYQF

-772 ATLRLQVQPAPW
+772 ATLRLKVQPAPW
-784 LSHWAFIAYASVSL
+784 LSRWAYIVYASITL
-798 IVMLFYLRTRQK
+798 IIMLFYLRTRQK

-844 AHKNIMFASRIYSML
+844 ARKNIMFASRIYSML

-874 SLLHPE
+874 SLLHPD
-880 DKEAYQ
+880 DKDAYQ

-969 ASQRVIA
+969 ANQRVIA

-999 LGISLQRR
+999 LGISLRRR

-1047 DIDKV
+1047 DEDKV

-1102 RAKKSLALCFIDL
+1102 RVKKSLALCFIDL

-1135 EVARRLRATL
+1135 EVAKRLRTTL

-1186 MQLGIHTVSVSP
+1186 MQLGTHTVSVSP

-1260 DGEFINYYQP
+1260 DAEFINYYQP

-1281 VEVLMRWIHKGNFIP
+1281 VEVLMRWSHNNNLIP

-1355 EKLLNKYQLPAS
+1355 ATLLNKYQLPAS

-1375 SALMRDHE
+1375 SALMRDHA

-1392 NQLGIQLALDDFGT
+1392 NELGIQLALDDFGT

-1447 MAGSLGMSCV
+1447 MAGSLGMSCI
-1457 AEGVETEQQLA
+1457 AEGVETDQQLA

-1481 LFAKPMPAIELINW
+1481 LFAKPMPGAELINW

>member
-1 MPVLALLRYV
+1 VLALLRYL
-11 CILLLLGCFCQFTL
+11 CSLLLLTCFCQFTQ
-25 AAPLLQPLTPDQNL
+25 AATLLQPLTPDQNL

-64 RFDGYKNLII
+64 RYDGYKNLQI
-74 GAGSA
+74 GAQSP
-79 QLQSLAFTKL
+79 QLQSLTFSKL
-89 LLDHKQRLWALAPR
+89 LLDSKQQLWALAPR

-108 FDPVKAQLFLHGSL
+108 FDPIKAELFLHGTV
-122 PGAMT
+122 PGTMT
-127 LENRF
+127 LDNRF
-132 INLTQADNNDLLLS
+132 TNLAQADNDHLLLS
-146 SRTELYRYQ
+146 SRTQLYLYQPDNREL
-155 TDNSQLTALAKLA
+155 TSLAKLD
-168 DLDLA
+168 DLGLA
-173 DALIR
+173 NAFIR
-178 TVLNTKAWI
+178 TLLNYKNWI
-187 FLGTSHGLVLYDK
+187 LLGTNQGLVIYDK
-200 ATKKLS
+200 TSKQLK
-206 LVPHLPQGHT
+206 LVPHLPSGPGS
-216 LDYQR
+216 DYQR
-221 HVKTLELNKNQLL
+221 HVKALHIDQNQLL
-234 IGTVD
+234 LGTVE
-239 GLYQLQLD
+239 GLYQLDLD
-247 EIAQFLQ
+247 EIDHFLA
-254 TGLVPASKE
+254 TGQVPVAKE

-268 NVWQIQVQ
+268 NIWQIRGQ
-276 SDHFLV
+276 SDHLLL

-290 YTPELNSTELV
+290 YIPTLGSTELV
-301 LKFSESNF
+301 VKFSESNF
-309 NLSDDNV
+309 HLPDDNV
-316 VALQQDGQGGYW
+316 VALQQDDQGGYW
-328 LGSRFDGAYYW
+328 LGTRFDGAYYW
-339 HPRSKAIRSFSQTGP
+339 HPRSKAIRSFSRTGP
-354 DALSNDKITS
+354 QALSSDQITS
-364 IAEKS
+364 ISEKS

-382 LLNLETQ
+382 LLNIETQ
-389 QVQHFLVN
+389 QVQRFLVN

-405 TSTIMNLSMDK
+405 TSTILNLSM
-416 ASDLWFLSSS
+416 SQSGNLWFLSSS

-431 SVQHKK
+431 SVQHKE
-437 LQQPKLHDASKK
+437 LQPPLLQDPTQDA
-449 TVLETARP
+449 VLTKARP
-457 GSWLNQQQPF
+457 GSWLSQQEAF
-467 YLLTTQSFYLYSTET
+467 YLLTSDSFYRYQPQT
-482 GQLDELTDLSK
+482 GQVTELTELSN
-493 KLPASTVRIILGK
+493 KLPANEVRVILGK
-506 WPGQPEWLVLSAYEK
+506 WPGQPDWLVLSAYEK
-521 IWLYNEKTNELKL
+521 IWLYNEKSAELKL
-534 LYQAEANPAFSM
+534 LYQAQTSQAFTM
-546 RFADK
+546 RFADQ

-566 IGLLAFDAST
+566 IGLLAFDVST

-582 FHSKNKLNTNV
+582 FHSKNKLSTNV
-593 VYAVNHDQL
+593 LYAVTTDHL
-602 GHIWFSSLHGV
+602 GHIWFSSLQGV

-626 SKKDGLTSNEFISQS
+626 SKKDGLSSNEFIVQS
-641 SDSLSN
+641 SKALSN
-647 GEMAFGSIRGL
+647 GEMAFGSIRGI
-658 NLLSPVALTEPRRK
+658 NLLSPAQLTEPRRK
-672 PRIVITQLD
+672 PCIVITQLD
-681 LLSSPIESPMTDLS
+681 LLSSPIKSPMTDLS
-695 GQSFTLPY
+695 GQFFTLPY

-708 TISYSSLN
+708 TISYSSMN
-716 FRDSGKMR
+716 FRDNSKMR

-729 DGPQRLVFP
+729 DGPQRLIFP

-747 PQLTPGNYQF
+747 PQLTPGDYQF

-772 ATLRLQVQPAPW
+772 ATLRIRVQHAMW
-784 LSHWAFIAYASVSL
+784 LSHWALMAYATVTL
-798 IVMLFYLRTRQK
+798 IIMLFYLRTRQK
-810 QQRMLKVAHAKVTA
+810 QQRMLKMAHAKVTA

-844 AHKNIMFASRIYSML
+844 ARKNIMFASRIYSML
-859 GYQEALNPLAMTQHL
+859 GYQEALNPLAMSQHL
-874 SLLHPE
+874 SLVHPD

-907 HKNGKWLW
+907 HKTGKWLW
-915 FRDIGKVAEVDDKGQ
+915 FRDIGKVAEVDEQGQ

-987 VDQYLVSPKTHH
+987 VDQYLISPKTHH

-1007 RFYTALLRGLTV
+1007 RFYTALLRGLEV

-1033 GKERPTLINISAIG
+1033 GKERPTLINVSAIG
-1047 DIDKV
+1047 DGNKV

-1135 EVARRLRATL
+1135 EVAKRLRLTL

-1166 KNDDNISHVARKML
+1166 KNDDNISHVARKIL

-1186 MQLGIHTVSVSP
+1186 MQLGAHTVSVSP

-1217 HADVAMYHAKD
+1217 HADVAMYYAKD

-1281 VEVLMRWIHKGNFIP
+1281 VEVLMRWRHKNSLIP

-1319 RALVDLQQWRQ
+1319 RALADLQQWRQ

-1355 EKLLNKYQLPAS
+1355 ENLLNKYQLPAS
-1367 CLRFEVTE
+1367 CLRYEVTE

-1481 LFAKPMPAIELINW
+1481 LFAKPMPAVELINW
-1495 LHSEHLN
+1495 LQSEHLN

>member
-1 MPVLALLRYV
+1 MPVLAIMRSF
-11 CILLLLGCFCQFTL
+11 CGLLLLCCCFQSVL
-25 AAPLLQPLTPDQNL
+25 AGPLLQPLTPDQQL
-39 SQGSVNDLLL
+39 SQGSVNDMLI
-49 DRQGFLWVATDAGLN
+49 DQQGFLWIATDVGLN
-64 RFDGYKNLII
+64 RFDGYKNLLIEADRPDI
-74 GAGSA
+74 
-79 QLQSLAFTKL
+79 QSLAFSKL
-89 LLDHKQRLWALAPR
+89 LLDNQQRLWALVPS
-103 SGLYA
+103 SGLY
-108 FDPVKAQLFLHGSL
+108 LFVPEQAKLVLQSPL
-122 PGAMT
+122 PGPMT
-127 LENRF
+127 LQNRL
-132 INLTQADNNDLLLS
+132 INLAAADDKAFLLS
-146 SRTELYRYQ
+146 SRAELFSYAIEQ
-155 TDNSQLTALAKLA
+155 KQLTQLTSLAELG
-168 DLDLA
+168 LA
-173 DALIR
+173 DAVIR
-178 TVLNTKAWI
+178 TLLNTEDWV
-187 FLGTSHGLVLYDK
+187 LMGTSHGLVLYQK

-206 LVPHLPQGHT
+206 LVPHLPKGQQS
-216 LDYQR
+216 DYQH
-221 HVKTLELNKNQLL
+221 HVKALELYQQHLL
-234 IGTVD
+234 IGTVE
-239 GLYQLQLD
+239 GLYQLKLD
-247 EIAQFLQ
+247 DISQFLQ
-254 TGLVPASKE
+254 TGQAPVSTE

-268 NVWQIQVQ
+268 NIWQIKTEHDQ
-276 SDHFLV
+276 LLL

-290 YTPELNSTELV
+290 YQPKQQSTEQL
-301 LKFSESNF
+301 LKFSQSNV

-316 VALQQDGQGGYW
+316 IAFETDELGGYW
-328 LGSRFDGAYYW
+328 LGSRFDGAFYW
-339 HPRSKAIRSFSQTGP
+339 HPRSKAIRSYSATGP
-354 DALSNDKITS
+354 DALSNDKIIS

-369 REELWLGS
+369 PGELWLGT
-377 RNGLN
+377 RNGLS
-382 LLNLETQ
+382 LLNLNTERAQ
-389 QVQHFLVN
+389 SFLVN

-405 TSTIMNLSMDK
+405 SSTIMDLSISPDGN
-416 ASDLWFLSSS
+416 LWFISSS

-431 SVQHKK
+431 SAQKQQ
-437 LQQPKLHDASKK
+437 LQAAPLQNLNEK
-449 TVLETARP
+449 TVLESARP
-457 GSWLNQQQPF
+457 GSWLVQDQPF
-467 YLLTTQSFYLYSTET
+467 YLLTNQSFYRYNPST
-482 GQLDELTDLSK
+482 GQLTELTELAK
-493 KLPASTVRIILGK
+493 QLKASEVRQILGK
-506 WPGQPEWLVLSAYEK
+506 WPHKPDWLVLSAYEK
-521 IWLYNEKTNELKL
+521 LWLFNEKTTELKL
-534 LYQAEANPAFSM
+534 LYQANNNPVFST

-551 MALDKNNTLWFSASD
+551 MALDKNNTLWFSAAN
-566 IGLLAFDAST
+566 IGLLAFDASS

-582 FHSKNKLNTNV
+582 FHQDNKLGTNS
-593 VYAVNHDQL
+593 VYAISSDLL
-602 GHIWFSSLHGV
+602 GNIWFSGQNGV
-613 SSLNV
+613 FSLNA

-626 SKKDGLTSNEFISQS
+626 SKKDGLSSNEFIVHSGQR
-641 SDSLSN
+641 LSN
-647 GEMAFGSIRGL
+647 GDMAFGSIRGV
-658 NLLSPVALTEPRRK
+658 NLLSPVTLTEPRSK

-681 LLSSPIESPMTDLS
+681 LLSSPIASPLTDLA
-695 GQSFTLPY
+695 GKFFTLPH

-716 FRDSGKMR
+716 FRDSSKMR

-747 PQLTPGNYQF
+747 PQLTPGDYQF

-772 ATLRLQVQPAPW
+772 ASLNLRVKPAPW
-784 LSHWAFIAYASVSL
+784 LSYWAYMAYASISL
-798 IVMLFYLRTRQK
+798 IAMLFYLRTRQK
-810 QQRMLKVAHAKVTA
+810 QQRMLKLAHAKVTA

-832 LDSIDSGAWEWH
+832 LDSINSGAWEWH
-844 AHKNIMFASRIYSML
+844 ARKNIMFASRIYSML

-880 DKEAYQ
+880 DKDAYQ
-886 QAWQKLMQTP
+886 QAWQKLMQSP

-907 HKNGKWLW
+907 HKNGNWLW
-915 FRDIGKVAEVDDKGQ
+915 FRDIGKVAEVDEQGH

-969 ASQRVIA
+969 AEQRVIA

-987 VDQYLVSPKTHH
+987 MDQYLVSPKTHH
-999 LGISLQRR
+999 LGISVQRR
-1007 RFYTALLRGLTV
+1007 RFYTSLLRNLKV

-1025 EELVHTPD
+1025 EEQVDTPD
-1033 GKERPTLINISAIG
+1033 GKERPTLINVSAIG
-1047 DIDKV
+1047 DADKV
-1052 EFFVLVFTDIT
+1052 EFYVLVFTDIT
-1063 AQKVAEEELRYLA
+1063 AQKEAEEELRYLA
-1076 SYDSLT
+1076 NYDSLT

-1102 RAKKSLALCFIDL
+1102 RAQKSLALCFIDL

-1135 EVARRLRATL
+1135 EVAKRLRTTL

-1180 QSIGEP
+1180 QSISEP
-1186 MQLGIHTVSVSP
+1186 MQLGDHTVSVSP
-1198 SIGIAVYPDDATD
+1198 SIGIAVYPDDAQD
-1211 ANSLLK
+1211 ANALLK

-1228 LGRNNFQFFIAEM
+1228 LGRNNFQFFITEM
-1241 NEKAHM
+1241 NEKAYM

-1281 VEVLMRWIHKGNFIP
+1281 VEVLMRWIHKNKFIP
-1296 PTEFIPMAEDLR
+1296 PVDFIPMAEDLR

-1319 RALVDLQQWRQ
+1319 RALSDLQQWRQ
-1330 AGLDLYLSVN
+1330 AGLDLYVSVN

-1346 EQLSLAEHT
+1346 EQLSLAEQT
-1355 EKLLNKYQLPAS
+1355 AALLNKYQLPAS

-1383 KAITTMLAL
+1383 KAISTMLAL
-1392 NQLGIQLALDDFGT
+1392 NELGIQLALDDFGT

-1421 IKIDRSFV
+1421 IKIDHSFV

-1447 MAGSLGMSCV
+1447 MASSLGMSCV

>member
-1 MPVLALLRYV
+1 MPVLALLRYM
-11 CILLLLGCFCQFTL
+11 CSLLLWCCFCQFAL

-89 LLDHKQRLWALAPR
+89 LIDQKQRLWALAPR

-108 FDPVKAQLFLHGSL
+108 FDPATAQLFLHGSL

-132 INLTQADNNDLLLS
+132 INLTLADNDDLLLS
-146 SRTELYRYQ
+146 SRTELYSYK
-155 TDNSQLTALAKLA
+155 TDNSQLTALADLA
-168 DLDLA
+168 DLGLA
-173 DALIR
+173 HALIR
-178 TVLNTKAWI
+178 TILNTNEWI
-187 FLGTSHGLVLYDK
+187 LLGTSHGLVAYNK
-200 ATKKLS
+200 ATKKLR
-206 LVPHLPQGHT
+206 LVPHLPQGQT

-221 HVKTLELNKNQLL
+221 HVKTLELHKNQLL
-234 IGTVD
+234 IGTVE
-239 GLYQLQLD
+239 GLYQLELE
-247 EIAQFLQ
+247 EITQFLKTGQ
-254 TGLVPASKE
+254 TPVSKE

-276 SDHFLV
+276 PDHLLV

-290 YTPELNSTELV
+290 YTPELNSSELV

-316 VALQQDGQGGYW
+316 VALQEDGQGGYW

-339 HPRSKAIRSFSQTGP
+339 HPRSKAIRSFSRTGS

-431 SVQHKK
+431 SVQNKE
-437 LQQPKLHDASKK
+437 LQQPKLNDASKK

-457 GSWLNQQQPF
+457 GSWLNQQLPF
-467 YLLTTQSFYLYSTET
+467 YLLTPQSFYLYSTQT

-493 KLPASTVRIILGK
+493 KLPASTVRVILGQ

-546 RFADK
+546 RFADQ

-593 VYAVNHDQL
+593 VYAVNRDQL

-626 SKKDGLTSNEFISQS
+626 SKTDGLSSNEFFSQS
-641 SDSLSN
+641 SEVLSN
-647 GEMAFGSIRGL
+647 GEMAFGSIRGI
-658 NLLSPVALTEPRRK
+658 NLLSPAQLTEPRRK

-716 FRDSGKMR
+716 FRDSVKMR

-747 PQLTPGNYQF
+747 PQLTPGDYQF

-772 ATLRLQVQPAPW
+772 ATLRLKVQAAPW

-844 AHKNIMFASRIYSML
+844 AYKNIMFASRIYSML

-1007 RFYTALLRGLTV
+1007 RFYTSLLRGLTV

-1186 MQLGIHTVSVSP
+1186 MQLGTHTVSVSP
-1198 SIGIAVYPDDATD
+1198 SIGIAVYPDDALD

-1281 VEVLMRWIHKGNFIP
+1281 VEVLMRWNHKKTFIP

-1319 RALVDLQQWRQ
+1319 RALADLQQWRQ

-1355 EKLLNKYQLPAS
+1355 EKLLNKYQLPPS
-1367 CLRFEVTE
+1367 CLRYEVTE

-1447 MAGSLGMSCV
+1447 MAGSLGISCV

-1481 LFAKPMPAIELINW
+1481 LFSKPMPAIELINW

>member
-1 MPVLALLRYV
+1 MAE
-11 CILLLLGCFCQFTL
+11 T
-25 AAPLLQPLTPDQNL
+25 LLQPLTPDQNL

-49 DRQGFLWVATDAGLN
+49 DRQGFLWIATDAGLN
-64 RFDGYKNLII
+64 RFDGYKNLLI
-74 GAGSA
+74 GADSA
-79 QLQSLAFTKL
+79 QLQSLAFTQL
-89 LLDHKQRLWALAPR
+89 LLDKKQRLWALAPR

-108 FDPVKAQLFLHGSL
+108 FDPAKAQLYLHGSL

-132 INLTQADNNDLLLS
+132 INLTHSDNDDLLLS
-146 SRTELYRYQ
+146 SRTDLYNYQ
-155 TDNSQLTALAKLA
+155 TDTSQVTLLAKLA
-168 DLDLA
+168 DINLS
-173 DALIR
+173 DAVIR
-178 TVLNTKAWI
+178 TLLNTKDWI
-187 FLGTSHGLVLYDK
+187 LLGTSHGLVLYDK
-200 ATKKLS
+200 STKTLS
-206 LVPHLPQGHT
+206 LVPHLPQQQSS
-216 LDYQR
+216 DYQR
-221 HVKTLELNKNQLL
+221 YVKTLQLNKNQLL
-234 IGTVD
+234 IGTVE
-239 GLYQLQLD
+239 GLYQLELEQ
-247 EIAQFLQ
+247 ITQFLQ
-254 TGLVPASKE
+254 TGQPPVSKE

-268 NVWQIQVQ
+268 NVWQIEIQ
-276 SDHFLV
+276 SDHLFI

-290 YTPELNSTELV
+290 YSPESGDTEQV
-301 LKFSESNF
+301 LKFSQSNF

-316 VALQQDGQGGYW
+316 VALQEDDQGGYW
-328 LGSRFDGAYYW
+328 LGSRYDGAYYW
-339 HPRSKAIRSFSQTGP
+339 HPRSKAIRNFSQMGP
-354 DALSNDKITS
+354 DALSNDKIIS
-364 IAEKS
+364 IVEKNPD
-369 REELWLGS
+369 ELWLGT

-382 LLNLETQ
+382 LLNLDTR
-389 QVQHFLVN
+389 QVQNFLVN

-405 TSTIMNLSMDK
+405 TSTIMNLSMNTK
-416 ASDLWFLSSS
+416 GDLWFISSNGLSF
-426 GLNYF
+426 F
-431 SVQHKK
+431 SVQNKE
-437 LQQPKLHDASKK
+437 LQAPALLDPNQQA
-449 TVLETARP
+449 VLKAARP

-467 YLLTTQSFYLYSTET
+467 YLLTNQSIYRYHPNS
-482 GQLDELTDLSK
+482 GQVDEIAELK
-493 KLPASTVRIILGK
+493 QKLPAINVRVILGK
-506 WPGQPEWLVLSAYEK
+506 WPDQPDWLVLSAYEK
-521 IWLYNEKTNELKL
+521 LWLFNEKTAELKL
-534 LYQAEANPAFSM
+534 LYQAEVSPAFSM

-551 MALDKNNTLWFSASD
+551 MALDRNNTLWFSASD
-566 IGLLAFDAST
+566 IGLLAFDAKT

-582 FHSKNKLNTNV
+582 FHSQNKLNTNV
-593 VYAVNHDQL
+593 VYAVSSDQL

-641 SDSLSN
+641 SKSLSN
-647 GEMAFGSIRGL
+647 GEMAFGSIRGV
-658 NLLSPVALTEPRRK
+658 NLLSPVALTESRRK

-681 LLSSPIESPMTDLS
+681 LLSSPIKSPLTDLS
-695 GQSFTLPY
+695 GQHFTLPY

-716 FRDSGKMR
+716 FRDSAKMR

-747 PQLTPGNYQF
+747 PQLTPGDYQF

-772 ATLRLQVQPAPW
+772 ATLQLQVQAAPW
-784 LSHWAFIAYASVSL
+784 LSHWAYMLYASVSL
-798 IVMLFYLRTRQK
+798 VIMLFYLRTRQK
-810 QQRMLKVAHAKVTA
+810 QQRMLKVAHTKVTT

-844 AHKNIMFASRIYSML
+844 ARKNIMFASRIYSML

-874 SLLHPE
+874 SLVHPE
-880 DKEAYQ
+880 DKDAYQ

-915 FRDIGKVAEVDDKGQ
+915 FRDIGKVAEVDDKSQ

-969 ASQRVIA
+969 ANQRVIA

-987 VDQYLVSPKTHH
+987 VDEYLVSPKTHH

-1007 RFYTALLRGLTV
+1007 RFYTSLLRGLTV

-1047 DIDKV
+1047 DADKV

-1102 RAKKSLALCFIDL
+1102 RAKKTLALCFIDL

-1186 MQLGIHTVSVSP
+1186 MQLGTHTVSVSP
-1198 SIGIAVYPDDATD
+1198 SIGIAVYPDDALD
-1211 ANSLLK
+1211 ANALLK

-1281 VEVLMRWIHKGNFIP
+1281 VEVLMRWSHKNTLIP

-1355 EKLLNKYQLPAS
+1355 EKLLNKYQLPPS

-1481 LFAKPMPAIELINW
+1481 LFAKPMPAVELINW

>member
-11 CILLLLGCFCQFTL
+11 CGLLLLGCFCQFTL

-39 SQGSVNDLLL
+39 SQGSVNDLLF

-64 RFDGYKNLII
+64 RFDGYKNLLI
-74 GAGSA
+74 GADSP

-89 LLDHKQRLWALAPR
+89 LLDSKQQLWALAPR

-122 PGAMT
+122 PGAAT
-127 LENRF
+127 PQNRF
-132 INLTQADNNDLLLS
+132 INLAQADNEDLLLS

-155 TDNSQLTALAKLA
+155 TTNSQLTVLAKLA
-168 DLDLA
+168 DINLA
-173 DALIR
+173 EALIR
-178 TVLNTKAWI
+178 TLLNTKDWI
-187 FLGTSHGLVLYDK
+187 LLGTSQGLVAYDK
-200 ATKKLS
+200 KTRQLKQ
-206 LVPHLPQGHT
+206 VPHLPDGMT

-221 HVKTLELNKNQLL
+221 HVKALRIYNQQLL
-234 IGTVD
+234 IGTVE
-239 GLYQLQLD
+239 GLYQLELAA
-247 EIAQFLQ
+247 IAQFLQ
-254 TGLVPASKE
+254 TGEKPVSKE
-263 LIAGP
+263 LVAGP
-268 NVWQIQVQ
+268 NIWQIQQQ
-276 SDHFLV
+276 SDQLLL
-282 GTERGLLR
+282 GTERGLLS

-316 VALQQDGQGGYW
+316 VALQADGQGGYW

-339 HPRSKAIRSFSQTGP
+339 HPRSKAIRSFSRTGP
-354 DALSNDKITS
+354 EALSNDKITS
-364 IAEKS
+364 IAEKN

-382 LLNLETQ
+382 LLNLTTRN
-389 QVQHFLVN
+389 VQHFLVN

-405 TSTIMNLSMDK
+405 TSTIMNLTMDK
-416 ASDLWFLSSS
+416 AGDLWFLSSS

-431 SVQHKK
+431 SSQSKE
-437 LQQPKLHDASKK
+437 LLQPKLLEQADKV
-449 TVLETARP
+449 VLETARP
-457 GSWLNQQQPF
+457 GSWPAGAQQF
-467 YLLTTQSFYLYSTET
+467 YLLTNQSYYLYNADT
-482 GQLDELTDLSK
+482 GQVDELSELTK
-493 KLPASTVRIILGK
+493 KLPASEVRSILGK
-506 WPGQPEWLVLSAYEK
+506 WPGQPDWLVLSAYEK
-521 IWLYNEKTNELKL
+521 LWLYHEKTSELKL
-534 LYQAEANPAFSM
+534 LYQAEVSPSFSM
-546 RFADK
+546 RFADQ

-566 IGLLAFDAST
+566 IGLLAFDATT

-582 FHSKNKLNTNV
+582 FHSKNKLNTNM
-593 VYAVNHDQL
+593 VYAVSKDQL

-618 DTLHIEQF
+618 DSLHIEQF
-626 SKKDGLTSNEFISQS
+626 SKKDGLSSNEFISHS
-641 SDSLSN
+641 SKALSN
-647 GEMAFGSIRGL
+647 GEMAFGSIRGI
-658 NLLSPVALTEPRRK
+658 NLLSPAQLTEPRRK

-681 LLSSPIESPMTDLS
+681 LLSSPIESPLTDLS
-695 GQSFTLPY
+695 GQFFTLPY

-747 PQLTPGNYQF
+747 PQLTPGDYQF

-772 ATLRLQVQPAPW
+772 ATLRLKVQPAPW
-784 LSHWAFIAYASVSL
+784 LSHWAYMAYASVSL
-798 IVMLFYLRTRQK
+798 MIMLFYLRTRQK

-844 AHKNIMFASRIYSML
+844 ARKNIMFASRIYSML
-859 GYQEALNPLAMTQHL
+859 GYQEALNPLAMSQHL

-880 DKEAYQ
+880 DKDAYQ

-915 FRDIGKVAEVDDKGQ
+915 FRDIGKVAEVDDEGQ

-969 ASQRVIA
+969 ANQRVIA

-1047 DIDKV
+1047 DVAKV

-1186 MQLGIHTVSVSP
+1186 MQLGSHTVSVSP

-1281 VEVLMRWIHKGNFIP
+1281 VEVLMRWNHKNTFIP

-1319 RALVDLQQWRQ
+1319 RALADLQQWRQ

-1367 CLRFEVTE
+1367 CLRYEVTE

-1392 NQLGIQLALDDFGT
+1392 SELGIQLALDDFGT

>member
-1 MPVLALLRYV
+1 MPVLATLRYL
-11 CILLLLGCFCQFTL
+11 CGLLLLVCCCQSVL
-25 AAPLLQPLTPDQNL
+25 AETLLQPLTPDQNL

-49 DRQGFLWVATDAGLN
+49 DRQGFLWIATDAGLN
-64 RFDGYKNLII
+64 RFDGYKNLLI
-74 GAGSA
+74 GADSA
-79 QLQSLAFTKL
+79 QLQSLAFTQL
-89 LLDHKQRLWALAPR
+89 LLDKKQRLWALAPR

-108 FDPVKAQLFLHGSL
+108 FDPAKAQLYLHGSL

-132 INLTQADNNDLLLS
+132 INLTHADNDDLLLS
-146 SRTELYRYQ
+146 SRTELYNYQ
-155 TDNSQLTALAKLA
+155 TDTSQVTLLAKLA
-168 DLDLA
+168 DINLP
-173 DALIR
+173 DAVIR
-178 TVLNTKAWI
+178 TLLNTKDWI
-187 FLGTSHGLVLYDK
+187 LLGTSHGLVLYDK
-200 ATKKLS
+200 RTKTLS
-206 LVPHLPQGHT
+206 LVPHLPQGQSS
-216 LDYQR
+216 DYQR
-221 HVKTLELNKNQLL
+221 HVKALQLNKNQLL
-234 IGTVD
+234 IGTVE
-239 GLYQLQLD
+239 GLYQLELEQ
-247 EIAQFLQ
+247 ITQFLQ
-254 TGLVPASKE
+254 TGQLPVSKE

-268 NVWQIQVQ
+268 NVWQIEIQ
-276 SDHFLV
+276 SDHLFI

-290 YTPELNSTELV
+290 YSPESGDTEQV
-301 LKFSESNF
+301 LKFSQSNF

-316 VALQQDGQGGYW
+316 VALQEDDQGGYW

-339 HPRSKAIRSFSQTGP
+339 HPRSKAIRNFSQMGP
-354 DALSNDKITS
+354 DALSNDKIIS
-364 IAEKS
+364 IVEKNTD
-369 REELWLGS
+369 ELWLGT

-382 LLNLETQ
+382 LLNLDTR
-389 QVQHFLVN
+389 QVQNFLVN

-405 TSTIMNLSMDK
+405 TSTIMNLSMNTK
-416 ASDLWFLSSS
+416 GDLWFISSNGLSF
-426 GLNYF
+426 F
-431 SVQHKK
+431 SVQNKE
-437 LQQPKLHDASKK
+437 LQAPALLDPNQQA
-449 TVLETARP
+449 VLKAARP

-467 YLLTTQSFYLYSTET
+467 YLLTNQSIYRYHPNS
-482 GQLDELTDLSK
+482 GQVDEIAELK
-493 KLPASTVRIILGK
+493 QKLPAINVRVILGK
-506 WPGQPEWLVLSAYEK
+506 WPDQPDWLVLSAYEK
-521 IWLYNEKTNELKL
+521 LWLFNEKTAELKL
-534 LYQAEANPAFSM
+534 LYQAEVSPAFSM

-566 IGLLAFDAST
+566 IGLLAFDAKT

-582 FHSKNKLNTNV
+582 FHSQNKLNTNV
-593 VYAVNHDQL
+593 VYAVSSDQL

-626 SKKDGLTSNEFISQS
+626 SKKDGLTSNEFIVQS
-641 SDSLSN
+641 SESLSN
-647 GEMAFGSIRGL
+647 GEMAFGSIRGV

-681 LLSSPIESPMTDLS
+681 LLSSPIESPLTDLS
-695 GQSFTLPY
+695 GQLFTLPY

-716 FRDSGKMR
+716 FRDSAKMR

-747 PQLTPGNYQF
+747 PQLTPGDYQF

-772 ATLRLQVQPAPW
+772 ATLQLQVQAAPW
-784 LSHWAFIAYASVSL
+784 LSHWAYMLYASVSL
-798 IVMLFYLRTRQK
+798 VIMLFYLRTRQK
-810 QQRMLKVAHAKVTA
+810 QQRMLKVAHTKVTT

-844 AHKNIMFASRIYSML
+844 ARKNIMFASRIHSML

-874 SLLHPE
+874 SLVHPE
-880 DKEAYQ
+880 DKDAYQ

-969 ASQRVIA
+969 ANQRVIA

-987 VDQYLVSPKTHH
+987 VDEYLVSPKTHH

-1007 RFYTALLRGLTV
+1007 RFYTSLLRGLTV

-1047 DIDKV
+1047 DADKV

-1102 RAKKSLALCFIDL
+1102 RAKKTLALCFIDL

-1186 MQLGIHTVSVSP
+1186 MQLGTHTVSVSP
-1198 SIGIAVYPDDATD
+1198 SIGIAVYPDDALD
-1211 ANSLLK
+1211 ANALLK

-1281 VEVLMRWIHKGNFIP
+1281 VEVLMRWSHKNTLIP

-1355 EKLLNKYQLPAS
+1355 EKLLNKYQLPPS

-1481 LFAKPMPAIELINW
+1481 LFAKPMPAVELINW

>member
-1 MPVLALLRYV
+1 VLALLRYV
-11 CILLLLGCFCQFTL
+11 SSLLLLVCFCQFSL

-64 RFDGYKNLII
+64 RYDGYKNLLI
-74 GAGSA
+74 GANSP
-79 QLQSLAFTKL
+79 QLQSLTFNKL
-89 LLDHKQRLWALAPR
+89 LLDSKQRLWALAPR
-103 SGLYA
+103 SGLYS
-108 FDPVKAQLFLHGSL
+108 FDPVKAELFLHGTV
-122 PGAMT
+122 PGTMT
-127 LENRF
+127 LDNRF
-132 INLTQADNNDLLLS
+132 LNLAQADNDNLLLS
-146 SRTELYRYQ
+146 SRNRLYLYQ
-155 TDNSQLTALAKLA
+155 TDTKQLALLATLA
-168 DLDLA
+168 DLGLEKA
-173 DALIR
+173 FIR
-178 TVLNTKAWI
+178 TLLNYKNWI
-187 FLGTSHGLVLYDK
+187 LLGTSEGLVIYDK
-200 ATKKLS
+200 ISQKAK
-206 LVPHLPQGHT
+206 LVPHLPSGQGS
-216 LDYQR
+216 DYQR
-221 HVKTLELNKNQLL
+221 HAKALNIDANQLL
-234 IGTVD
+234 IGTVE

-247 EIAQFLQ
+247 DIQSFLD
-254 TGLVPASKE
+254 TGQIPASKE

-268 NVWQIQVQ
+268 NIWQISRQPDQ
-276 SDHFLV
+276 ILL

-290 YTPELNSTELV
+290 YIPSLQSTELV

-316 VALQQDGQGGYW
+316 VALQQDDQGGYW

-339 HPRSKAIRSFSQTGP
+339 HPRSKAIRSFSQTGS

-382 LLNLETQ
+382 LLNLETR

-405 TSTIMNLSMDK
+405 TSMILNLTMRKSG
-416 ASDLWFLSSS
+416 DLWFLSSS

-431 SVQHKK
+431 SVEQKE
-437 LQQPKLHDASKK
+437 LQPPLLQDQTDK
-449 TVLETARP
+449 TILAEARP
-457 GSWLNQQQPF
+457 GSWLTQQQDF
-467 YLLTTQSFYLYSTET
+467 YLLTNVSISQYQPET
-482 GQLDELTDLSK
+482 GQLKQLTELTK
-493 KLPASTVRIILGK
+493 KLPASDIRVILGK
-506 WPGQPEWLVLSAYEK
+506 WPEQPDWLVLSAYEK
-521 IWLYNEKTNELKL
+521 IWLYNEKTTELKL
-534 LYQAEANPAFSM
+534 LYQAEANPAFGL
-546 RFADK
+546 RFADQ

-566 IGLLAFDAST
+566 IGLLAFDVSS

-582 FHSKNKLNTNV
+582 FHSKNKLSTNV
-593 VYAVNHDQL
+593 LFSVTRDQL
-602 GHIWFSSLHGV
+602 GHIWYSSQQGI

-626 SKKDGLTSNEFISQS
+626 SKKDGLSSNEFILQS
-641 SDSLSN
+641 SESLSN

-658 NLLSPVALTEPRRK
+658 NLLSPAQLTEPRRK

-681 LLSSPIESPMTDLS
+681 LMSSPVKSPMTDLS
-695 GQSFTLPY
+695 GQFFTLPY

-708 TISYSSLN
+708 TISYSSMN
-716 FRDSGKMR
+716 FRDNGKMR

-747 PQLTPGNYQF
+747 PQLTPGHYQF

-772 ATLRLQVQPAPW
+772 ATLRLQVEAAPW
-784 LSHWAFIAYASVSL
+784 LSHWAYMVYASVSL
-798 IVMLFYLRTRQK
+798 VIMLIYLRTRQK
-810 QQRMLKVAHAKVTA
+810 QQRMLKMAHAKVTA

-844 AHKNIMFASRIYSML
+844 ARKNIMFASRIYSML
-859 GYQEALNPLAMTQHL
+859 GYQEALNPLAMSQHL
-874 SLLHPE
+874 SLLHPD
-880 DKEAYQ
+880 DKDAYQ
-886 QAWQKLMQTP
+886 HAWQKLMQTP

-907 HKNGKWLW
+907 HKTGKWLW
-915 FRDIGKVAEVDDKGQ
+915 FRDIGKVAEVDEQGL

-987 VDQYLVSPKTHH
+987 VDQYLISPKTHH

-1033 GKERPTLINISAIG
+1033 GKERPTLINVSAIG
-1047 DIDKV
+1047 DANKV

-1135 EVARRLRATL
+1135 EVARRLRITL

-1186 MQLGIHTVSVSP
+1186 MQLGSHTVSVSP

-1217 HADVAMYHAKD
+1217 HADVAMYYAKD

-1281 VEVLMRWIHKGNFIP
+1281 VEVLMRWYHKNSLIP

-1319 RALVDLQQWRQ
+1319 RALADLQQWRQ
-1330 AGLDLYLSVN
+1330 TGLDLYLSVN

-1367 CLRFEVTE
+1367 CLRYEVTE

-1383 KAITTMLAL
+1383 KAITTMQAL
-1392 NQLGIQLALDDFGT
+1392 NELGIQLALDDFGT

-1481 LFAKPMPAIELINW
+1481 LFAKPMPAVELINW
-1495 LHSEHLN
+1495 LQSEHLN

>member
-1 MPVLALLRYV
+1 LPVLALLRYV
-11 CILLLLGCFCQFTL
+11 CSLLLLCCFCKSAI
-25 AAPLLQPLTPDQNL
+25 AASLLQPLTPDQNL

-64 RFDGYKNLII
+64 RYDGYKNLLI
-74 GAGSA
+74 GADSP

-89 LLDHKQRLWALAPR
+89 VLDPKQRLWALAPR
-103 SGLYA
+103 SGLYS

-122 PGAMT
+122 PGTAT
-127 LENRF
+127 PENRF
-132 INLTQADNNDLLLS
+132 INLTLADNDDLLLS
-146 SRTELYRYQ
+146 SRTDLYSYQ
-155 TDNSQLTALAKLA
+155 TETGQLTTLAKLA
-168 DLDLA
+168 DIGLS

-178 TVLNTKAWI
+178 TLLNTKDWVL
-187 FLGTSHGLVLYDK
+187 LGTSHGLVLYHK
-200 ATKKLS
+200 ESKKLQ
-206 LVPHLPQGHT
+206 LVPHLPQGQV

-221 HVKTLELNKNQLL
+221 HVKSLLIHHQHLL
-234 IGTVD
+234 IGTVE
-239 GLYQLQLD
+239 GLYQLELD
-247 EIAQFLQ
+247 AIAQFLK
-254 TGLVPASKE
+254 TGQAPATKE

-268 NVWQIQVQ
+268 NVWQIHMH
-276 SDHFLV
+276 SDDILL
-282 GTERGLLR
+282 GTERGLVR

-301 LKFSESNF
+301 LKFSDSNF

-316 VALQQDGQGGYW
+316 VAMQEDGQGGYW

-339 HPRSKAIRSFSQTGP
+339 HPRSKAIRSFSRTGP
-354 DALSNDKITS
+354 QALSNDKIIS
-364 IAEKS
+364 IIEKN

-382 LLNLETQ
+382 LLNLKTE

-405 TSTIMNLSMDK
+405 TSTITNLSMDK
-416 ASDLWFLSSS
+416 AGDLWFLSSS

-431 SVQHKK
+431 SVQNKE
-437 LQQPKLHDASKK
+437 LQQPKLSGPEQKK
-449 TVLETARP
+449 VLEVARP
-457 GSWLNQQQPF
+457 GSWLNQHQAF
-467 YLLTTQSFYLYSTET
+467 YLLTPQSFYLYSTET
-482 GQLDELTDLSK
+482 GQLNELTELTK
-493 KLPASTVRIILGK
+493 KLPASEVRVILGK
-506 WPGQPEWLVLSAYEK
+506 WPGKPDWLVLSAYEK
-521 IWLYNEKTNELKL
+521 LWLFNEKTAELKL
-534 LYQAEANPAFSM
+534 LYQAETSPAFSM

-641 SDSLSN
+641 STALSN
-647 GEMAFGSIRGL
+647 GEMAFGSIRGI
-658 NLLSPVALTEPRRK
+658 NLLSPVVLTEPRRK

-695 GQSFTLPY
+695 GQLFTLPY

-716 FRDSGKMR
+716 FRDSSKMR

-747 PQLTPGNYQF
+747 PQLTPGDYQF

-772 ATLRLQVQPAPW
+772 ATLRLNVQPAPW
-784 LSHWAFIAYASVSL
+784 LSHWAYIAYASVSL
-798 IVMLFYLRTRQK
+798 IIMLFYLRTRQK

-844 AHKNIMFASRIYSML
+844 ARKNIMFASRIYSML
-859 GYQEALNPLAMTQHL
+859 GYQEALNPLAMSQHL

-880 DKEAYQ
+880 DKDAYQ

-915 FRDIGKVAEVDDKGQ
+915 FRDIGKVAEVDDEGQ

-987 VDQYLVSPKTHH
+987 VDQYLISPKTHH

-1097 IEQAK
+1097 IDQAK

-1135 EVARRLRATL
+1135 EVAKRLRTTL

-1186 MQLGIHTVSVSP
+1186 MQLGSHTVSVSP
-1198 SIGIAVYPDDATD
+1198 SIGIAVYPDDALD

-1281 VEVLMRWIHKGNFIP
+1281 VEVLMRWIHKGSFIP

>member
-11 CILLLLGCFCQFTL
+11 CGLLLLCCFCKSAI
-25 AAPLLQPLTPDQNL
+25 AASLLQPLTPDQNL

-64 RFDGYKNLII
+64 RYDGYNNLVI
-74 GAGSA
+74 GADSP
-79 QLQSLAFTKL
+79 QLQSLAFTQL
-89 LLDHKQRLWALAPR
+89 VLDAKQRLWALAPR
-103 SGLYA
+103 SGLYS

-122 PGAMT
+122 PGTAT
-127 LENRF
+127 PENRF
-132 INLTQADNNDLLLS
+132 VNLTLADNDDLLLS
-146 SRTELYRYQ
+146 SRTDLYSYQ
-155 TDNSQLTALAKLA
+155 TETGQLTTLATLA
-168 DLDLA
+168 DIGLS

-178 TVLNTKAWI
+178 TLLNTKDWVL
-187 FLGTSHGLVLYDK
+187 LGTSHGLVLYHK
-200 ATKKLS
+200 ESKKLQ
-206 LVPHLPQGHT
+206 LVPHLPQGQV

-221 HVKTLELNKNQLL
+221 HVKSLLIHHQHLL
-234 IGTVD
+234 IGTVE
-239 GLYQLQLD
+239 GLYQLELD
-247 EIAQFLQ
+247 AIAQFLK
-254 TGLVPASKE
+254 TGQAPATKE

-268 NVWQIQVQ
+268 NVWQIHMH
-276 SDHFLV
+276 SDDILL
-282 GTERGLLR
+282 GTERGLVR

-301 LKFSESNF
+301 LKFSDSNF

-316 VALQQDGQGGYW
+316 VAMQEDGQGGYW

-339 HPRSKAIRSFSQTGP
+339 HPRSKAIRSFSRTGP
-354 DALSNDKITS
+354 QALSNDKIIS
-364 IAEKS
+364 VIEKN

-382 LLNLETQ
+382 LLNLKTE

-405 TSTIMNLSMDK
+405 TSTITNLSMDK
-416 ASDLWFLSSS
+416 AGDLWFLSSS

-431 SVQHKK
+431 SVQNKE
-437 LQQPKLHDASKK
+437 LQQPKLKEPEQKK
-449 TVLETARP
+449 VLDVARP
-457 GSWLNQQQPF
+457 GSWLNQHHPF
-467 YLLTTQSFYLYSTET
+467 YLLTPQSFYLYSTET
-482 GQLDELTDLSK
+482 GQLNELTELTK
-493 KLPASTVRIILGK
+493 KLPASEVRVILGK
-506 WPGQPEWLVLSAYEK
+506 WPGKQDWLVLSAYEK
-521 IWLYNEKTNELKL
+521 LWLFNEKTAELKL
-534 LYQAEANPAFSM
+534 LYQAETNPAFSM

-593 VYAVNHDQL
+593 VYAVNNDQL

-641 SDSLSN
+641 STALSN
-647 GEMAFGSIRGL
+647 GEMAFGSIRGI
-658 NLLSPVALTEPRRK
+658 NLLSPVMLTEPRRK

-681 LLSSPIESPMTDLS
+681 LLSSPVESPMTDLS
-695 GQSFTLPY
+695 GQLFTLPY

-716 FRDSGKMR
+716 FRDSSKMR

-747 PQLTPGNYQF
+747 PQLTPGDYQF

-772 ATLRLQVQPAPW
+772 ATLRLNVQPAPW
-784 LSHWAFIAYASVSL
+784 LSHWAYIAYASVSL
-798 IVMLFYLRTRQK
+798 IIMLFYLRTRQK

-844 AHKNIMFASRIYSML
+844 ARKNIMFASRIYSML
-859 GYQEALNPLAMTQHL
+859 GYQEALNPLAMSQHL

-880 DKEAYQ
+880 DKDAYQ
-886 QAWQKLMQTP
+886 QSWQKLMQTP

-915 FRDIGKVAEVDDKGQ
+915 FRDIGKVAEVDDEGQ

-969 ASQRVIA
+969 ANQRVIA

-1097 IEQAK
+1097 IDQAK

-1135 EVARRLRATL
+1135 EVAKRLRNTL

-1186 MQLGIHTVSVSP
+1186 MQLGSHTVSVSP
-1198 SIGIAVYPDDATD
+1198 SIGIAVYPDDALD

-1281 VEVLMRWIHKGNFIP
+1281 VEVLMRWIHKGSFIP

-1355 EKLLNKYQLPAS
+1355 EKLLDKYQLPAS